1 VPCRSPPAL
10 IAACARPPVQIVLR
24 PAVELVESA
33 LVARGFLAPSAP
45 GRSPWPGNAARAGL
59 VLATGGVAALVP
71 HFGLLT
77 DLFAGVPAL
86 WLRAWLHDRCTGLR
100 GCVVHCPAHASID
113 PSMHQVIAAPPQDW
127 GKHCWPLSSLR
138 CWP

>member
-1 VPCRSPPAL
+1 MSLSSCPNCGMRAPPL
-10 IAACARPPVQIVLR
+10 QVVLR
-24 PAVELVESA
+24 PAVELLEPA

-77 DLFAGVPAL
+77 DLFAGAPAL
-86 WLRAWLHDRCTGLR
+86 WLRARLHDWCAGLR
-100 GCVVHCPAHASID
+100 PVWCIAQRVHRSTR
-113 PSMHQVIAAPPQDW
+113 
-127 GKHCWPLSSLR
+127 R
-138 CWP
+138 CIK